1 MEAYWSLQ
9 DWTLGLSLIGLTIAV
24 HATGVV
30 VMAFVDVR
38 LRVRLET
45 MILGLRHVVPIVI
58 GVVGVS
64 GLLLAA
70 LHGVEA
76 AFWAVAYLRLGALGS
91 PINAMFYSLDSMT
104 TRGASGLVL
113 PQHLQMMGALEAAD
127 GILLFGI
134 STAYMFAVMQAY
146 WPMLMTQRR

>member
-1 MEAYWSLQ
+1 MEVYWNLQ
-9 DWTLGLSLIGLTIAV
+9 DWTLGLSLVGLTLAI

-30 VMAFVDVR
+30 AMAFVDVR

-45 MILGLRHVVPIVI
+45 MNLGLRLVVPFVI
-58 GVVGVS
+58 GVVAVS

-76 AFWAVAYLRLGALGS
+76 AFWAVAYLQLGVLGS

-104 TRGASGLVL
+104 TRGASGLEL

-146 WPMLMTQRR
+146 WPMLMAQRR

>member
-9 DWTLGLSLIGLTIAV
+9 DWTLGLSLIGLTIAI

-30 VMAFVDVR
+30 AMAFVDVR

-45 MILGLRHVVPIVI
+45 MILGMRLAVPFVI

-91 PINAMFYSLDSMT
+91 PINSMFYSLDSMT

-113 PQHLQMMGALEAAD
+113 PRHFQIRGAPEAAD
-127 GILLFGI
+127 PTPQFST
-134 STAYMFAVMQAY
+134 STAYMFASMHAHVS
-146 WPMLMTQRR
+146 ML